1 MSWGR
6 GFGSARFNHFFQN
19 RCEHL
24 GLLKVN
30 VVACTGNSPARDR
43 VVGICAKV
51 GKDLA
56 VLRIKP
62 PRQIAN
68 WDTAPR
74 KLAKRT
80 NRLAPQRHLVG
91 TRLLER
97 ERERFRV
104 VGKTA
109 RPKSFPLVGRKIL
122 LAFEQGQARPPAHE
136 SGHSFAPH
144 ARGPREVALA
154 KRPSRGGVSGAE
166 SCAFK
171 NEGGEG
177 DSSGHPRRIRC
188 HIPLTAP
195 SHVQAARSA
204 TWSEGCGASERN
216 AVDLAAVPQ
225 VTRSRIQMTRS
236 IARSEGCRASER
248 SAIELAAALR
258 VAVPRAGPNK
268 ARRLKRHA
276 PAHGVPNQNGRHTC
290 IARNGPAESQ
300 KRPRLE
306 AQIEEARALRGAAAS
321 RTGARSMPRKLETE
335 APSPRICEQLRHIVP
350 GRSLLREAVG
360 EHDRDRRGAT
370 FPRVRRRSTPHLHAK
385 AHALEIEAT
394 RLSRNLARHL
404 AALLQNLVC
413 HLRRPSLPQCG
424 DSVDCAASLT
434 YFSSMCVGFCERC
447 PKMRKAENTA
457 PL

>member
-6 GFGSARFNHFFQN
+6 GFGSARFDHFFQN

-30 VVACTGNSPARDR
+30 VVPGTGNSPARDR
-43 VVGICAKV
+43 VVGIRAKV
-51 GKDLA
+51 DKDLA

-74 KLAKRT
+74 KLAKRV
-80 NRLAPQRHLVG
+80 NRPTPQRHLVG
-91 TRLLER
+91 TRLLKR

-104 VGKTA
+104 VVKTA
-109 RPKSFPLVGRKIL
+109 RPKSFPLVNWKIA
-122 LAFEQGQARPPAHE
+122 LAFEQGQARPPVHE

-177 DSSGHPRRIRC
+177 NSSGHPRRIRC

-225 VTRSRIQMTRS
+225 VVR
-236 IARSEGCRASER
+236 
-248 SAIELAAALR
+248 
-258 VAVPRAGPNK
+258 NK
-268 ARRLKRHA
+268 ARRLKRNA
-276 PAHGVPNQNGRHTC
+276 AAHGIADQYGEPSRDMRH
-290 IARNGPAESQ
+290 GFAES
-300 KRPRLE
+300 KERLRLKDQVE
-306 AQIEEARALRGAAAS
+306 RLATRNIANRRVSALP
-321 RTGARSMPRKLETE
+321 MPRKLESKALHTR
-335 APSPRICEQLRHIVP
+335 ARKRQGNFIP
-350 GRSLLREAVG
+350 GGSLLREAVN
-360 EHDRDRRGAT
+360 EHDRGR
-370 FPRVRRRSTPHLHAK
+370 
-385 AHALEIEAT
+385 
-394 RLSRNLARHL
+394 
-404 AALLQNLVC
+404 
-413 HLRRPSLPQCG
+413 
-424 DSVDCAASLT
+424 
-434 YFSSMCVGFCERC
+434 
-447 PKMRKAENTA
+447 
-457 PL
+457 

>member
-6 GFGSARFNHFFQN
+6 RFGSARFDHFFQN

-74 KLAKRT
+74 KLAKRA

-104 VGKTA
+104 VGKAT
-109 RPKSFPLVGRKIL
+109 RPKSFPLVNWKIA
-122 LAFEQGQARPPAHE
+122 LALEKRQGFPPGHE
-136 SGHSFAPH
+136 GEHPFAAH
-144 ARGPREVALA
+144 ARSPREVAPA
-154 KRPSRGGVSGAE
+154 KRFTRSVVDRPEART
-166 SCAFK
+166 FK
-171 NEGGEG
+171 HEGGEG
-177 DSSGHPRRIRC
+177 SGSGHPRCIRC

-225 VTRSRIQMTRS
+225 VVR
-236 IARSEGCRASER
+236 
-248 SAIELAAALR
+248 
-258 VAVPRAGPNK
+258 NK
-268 ARRLKRHA
+268 ARRLKSHA
-276 PAHGVPNQNGRHTC
+276 AAHGIADQYGEPSRDMRH
-290 IARNGPAESQ
+290 GFAES
-300 KRPRLE
+300 KERLRLKDQVE
-306 AQIEEARALRGAAAS
+306 RLATRNIANRRASALP
-321 RTGARSMPRKLETE
+321 MPRKLESK
-335 APSPRICEQLRHIVP
+335 ALHARARKRQGNFIP
-350 GRSLLREAVG
+350 GGSLLREAVN
-360 EHDRDRRGAT
+360 EHNRG
-370 FPRVRRRSTPHLHAK
+370 R
-385 AHALEIEAT
+385 
-394 RLSRNLARHL
+394 
-404 AALLQNLVC
+404 
-413 HLRRPSLPQCG
+413 
-424 DSVDCAASLT
+424 
-434 YFSSMCVGFCERC
+434 
-447 PKMRKAENTA
+447 
-457 PL
+457 

>member
-6 GFGSARFNHFFQN
+6 GFGSARFDHFFQN
-19 RCEHL
+19 RAERF

-30 VVACTGNSPARDR
+30 AVPGSGNDAARDR
-43 VVGICAKV
+43 VVGIRAKV

-74 KLAKRT
+74 KLAKRV
-80 NRLAPQRHLVG
+80 NRPTPQRHLVG
-91 TRLLER
+91 TRLLKR

-104 VGKTA
+104 VVKTA
-109 RPKSFPLVGRKIL
+109 RPKSFPLVNWKIA
-122 LAFEQGQARPPAHE
+122 LAFEQGQARPPVHE

-177 DSSGHPRRIRC
+177 NSSGHPRRIRC

-225 VTRSRIQMTRS
+225 VVR
-236 IARSEGCRASER
+236 
-248 SAIELAAALR
+248 
-258 VAVPRAGPNK
+258 NK
-268 ARRLKRHA
+268 ARRLKRNA
-276 PAHGVPNQNGRHTC
+276 AAHGIADQYGEPSRDMRH
-290 IARNGPAESQ
+290 GFAES
-300 KRPRLE
+300 KERLRLKDQVE
-306 AQIEEARALRGAAAS
+306 RLATRNIANRRVSALP
-321 RTGARSMPRKLETE
+321 MPRKLESK
-335 APSPRICEQLRHIVP
+335 ALHARARKRQGNFIP
-350 GRSLLREAVG
+350 GGSLLREAVN
-360 EHDRDRRGAT
+360 EHDRGR
-370 FPRVRRRSTPHLHAK
+370 
-385 AHALEIEAT
+385 
-394 RLSRNLARHL
+394 
-404 AALLQNLVC
+404 
-413 HLRRPSLPQCG
+413 
-424 DSVDCAASLT
+424 
-434 YFSSMCVGFCERC
+434 
-447 PKMRKAENTA
+447 
-457 PL
+457 

>member
-6 GFGSARFNHFFQN
+6 GFGSARFDHFFQN

-43 VVGICAKV
+43 VVGIRAKV

-74 KLAKRT
+74 KLAKRA

-91 TRLLER
+91 TRLLEG

-104 VGKTA
+104 VGKAT
-109 RPKSFPLVGRKIL
+109 RPKTFSLVNWKIA
-122 LAFEQGQARPPAHE
+122 LAFEKRQGFPPGHE
-136 SGHSFAPH
+136 SEHSFAPH

-154 KRPSRGGVSGAE
+154 QRFTRSVVDRPEAR
-166 SCAFK
+166 AFK
-171 NEGGEG
+171 HEGGEG
-177 DSSGHPRRIRC
+177 NNSGHPRRIRC

-225 VTRSRIQMTRS
+225 VIRN
-236 IARSEGCRASER
+236 E
-248 SAIELAAALR
+248 
-258 VAVPRAGPNK
+258 
-268 ARRLKRHA
+268 ARRLKRNA
-276 PAHGVPNQNGRHTC
+276 AAHGIADQYGEPSSDMRH
-290 IARNGPAESQ
+290 GFAES
-300 KRPRLE
+300 KEHLRLK
-306 AQIEEARALRGAAAS
+306 AQVECLATRNIANRRASALP
-321 RTGARSMPRKLETE
+321 MPRKLESK
-335 APSPRICEQLRHIVP
+335 ALHARARKRQGNFIP
-350 GRSLLREAVG
+350 GGSLLREAVDK
-360 EHDRDRRGAT
+360 HDRGR
-370 FPRVRRRSTPHLHAK
+370 
-385 AHALEIEAT
+385 
-394 RLSRNLARHL
+394 
-404 AALLQNLVC
+404 
-413 HLRRPSLPQCG
+413 
-424 DSVDCAASLT
+424 
-434 YFSSMCVGFCERC
+434 
-447 PKMRKAENTA
+447 
-457 PL
+457 

>member
-6 GFGSARFNHFFQN
+6 GFGSARFDHFFQN

-43 VVGICAKV
+43 VVGIRAKV

-74 KLAKRT
+74 KLAKRA

-97 ERERFRV
+97 ERERFHV
-104 VGKTA
+104 VGKAA

-122 LAFEQGQARPPAHE
+122 LAFEQGQARPPVHE

-154 KRPSRGGVSGAE
+154 QRFTRSVVDRPEAR
-166 SCAFK
+166 AFK

-177 DSSGHPRRIRC
+177 NSSEHPRRIRC
-188 HIPLTAP
+188 HIPLASA
-195 SHVQAARSA
+195 SHVKAASSI

-216 AVDLAAVPQ
+216 AVELAAVPQ
-225 VTRSRIQMTRS
+225 VVRS
-236 IARSEGCRASER
+236 
-248 SAIELAAALR
+248 
-258 VAVPRAGPNK
+258 K
-268 ARRLKRHA
+268 ARRLKCHA
-276 PAHGVPNQNGRHTC
+276 PAHGIADQYGEPSRDMRHGFAENKERLRLKVQVERLTT
-290 IARNGPAESQ
+290 RNITN
-300 KRPRLE
+300 R
-306 AQIEEARALRGAAAS
+306 RASAFP
-321 RTGARSMPRKLETE
+321 MPRKLESKALHTR
-335 APSPRICEQLRHIVP
+335 ARKRQGNFIPD
-350 GRSLLREAVG
+350 GSLLREAVDK
-360 EHDRDRRGAT
+360 HDRGR
-370 FPRVRRRSTPHLHAK
+370 
-385 AHALEIEAT
+385 
-394 RLSRNLARHL
+394 
-404 AALLQNLVC
+404 
-413 HLRRPSLPQCG
+413 
-424 DSVDCAASLT
+424 
-434 YFSSMCVGFCERC
+434 
-447 PKMRKAENTA
+447 
-457 PL
+457 

>member
-6 GFGSARFNHFFQN
+6 GFGSARFDHFFQN

-43 VVGICAKV
+43 VAGIRAKV

-74 KLAKRT
+74 KLAKRA

-91 TRLLER
+91 TRLLKR
-97 ERERFRV
+97 ERKRFHV
-104 VGKTA
+104 VGKAA

-122 LAFEQGQARPPAHE
+122 LAFEQGQARPPVHE

-171 NEGGEG
+171 NERGEG
-177 DSSGHPRRIRC
+177 NSSGHPRRIRC

-225 VTRSRIQMTRS
+225 VVR
-236 IARSEGCRASER
+236 
-248 SAIELAAALR
+248 
-258 VAVPRAGPNK
+258 NK
-268 ARRLKRHA
+268 ARRLKSHA
-276 PAHGVPNQNGRHTC
+276 AAHGIADQYGEPSRDMRH
-290 IARNGPAESQ
+290 GFAES
-300 KRPRLE
+300 KERLRLKDQVE
-306 AQIEEARALRGAAAS
+306 RLATRNIANRRVSALP
-321 RTGARSMPRKLETE
+321 MPRKLESKALHTR
-335 APSPRICEQLRHIVP
+335 ARKRQGNFIP
-350 GRSLLREAVG
+350 GGSLLREAVN
-360 EHDRDRRGAT
+360 EHNRG
-370 FPRVRRRSTPHLHAK
+370 
-385 AHALEIEAT
+385 
-394 RLSRNLARHL
+394 
-404 AALLQNLVC
+404 Q
-413 HLRRPSLPQCG
+413 
-424 DSVDCAASLT
+424 
-434 YFSSMCVGFCERC
+434 
-447 PKMRKAENTA
+447 
-457 PL
+457 

>member
-6 GFGSARFNHFFQN
+6 GFGSARFDHFFQN

-30 VVACTGNSPARDR
+30 VVPGTGNSPARDR
-43 VVGICAKV
+43 VVGIRAKV
-51 GKDLA
+51 DKDLA

-74 KLAKRT
+74 KLAKRV
-80 NRLAPQRHLVG
+80 NRPTPQRHLVG
-91 TRLLER
+91 TRLLKR

-104 VGKTA
+104 VVKTA
-109 RPKSFPLVGRKIL
+109 RPKSFPLVNWKIA
-122 LAFEQGQARPPAHE
+122 LAFEQGQARPPVHE

-166 SCAFK
+166 ARAFK

-177 DSSGHPRRIRC
+177 NSSGHPRRIRC

-225 VTRSRIQMTRS
+225 VVR
-236 IARSEGCRASER
+236 
-248 SAIELAAALR
+248 
-258 VAVPRAGPNK
+258 NK
-268 ARRLKRHA
+268 ARRLKRNA
-276 PAHGVPNQNGRHTC
+276 AAHGIADQYGEPSRDMRH
-290 IARNGPAESQ
+290 GFAES
-300 KRPRLE
+300 KERLRLKDQVE
-306 AQIEEARALRGAAAS
+306 RLATRNIANRRVSALP
-321 RTGARSMPRKLETE
+321 MPRKLESK
-335 APSPRICEQLRHIVP
+335 ALHARARKRQGNFIP
-350 GRSLLREAVG
+350 GGSLLREAVN
-360 EHDRDRRGAT
+360 EHNRG
-370 FPRVRRRSTPHLHAK
+370 R
-385 AHALEIEAT
+385 
-394 RLSRNLARHL
+394 
-404 AALLQNLVC
+404 
-413 HLRRPSLPQCG
+413 
-424 DSVDCAASLT
+424 
-434 YFSSMCVGFCERC
+434 
-447 PKMRKAENTA
+447 
-457 PL
+457 

>member
-6 GFGSARFNHFFQN
+6 GFGSARFDHFFQN

-43 VVGICAKV
+43 VVGIRAKV
-51 GKDLA
+51 DKDLA

-74 KLAKRT
+74 KLAKRV
-80 NRLAPQRHLVG
+80 NRPTPQRHLVG
-91 TRLLER
+91 TRLLKR

-104 VGKTA
+104 VVKTA
-109 RPKSFPLVGRKIL
+109 RPKTFPLVNWKIA
-122 LAFEQGQARPPAHE
+122 LAFEQGQARPPVHE

-177 DSSGHPRRIRC
+177 NSSGHPRRIRC

-225 VTRSRIQMTRS
+225 VVR
-236 IARSEGCRASER
+236 
-248 SAIELAAALR
+248 
-258 VAVPRAGPNK
+258 NK
-268 ARRLKRHA
+268 ARRLKRNA
-276 PAHGVPNQNGRHTC
+276 AAHGIADQYGEPSRDMRH
-290 IARNGPAESQ
+290 GFAES
-300 KRPRLE
+300 KERLRLKDQVE
-306 AQIEEARALRGAAAS
+306 RLATRNIANRRVSALP
-321 RTGARSMPRKLETE
+321 MPRKLESK
-335 APSPRICEQLRHIVP
+335 ALHARARKRQGNFIP
-350 GRSLLREAVG
+350 GGSLLREAVN
-360 EHDRDRRGAT
+360 EHDRGR
-370 FPRVRRRSTPHLHAK
+370 
-385 AHALEIEAT
+385 
-394 RLSRNLARHL
+394 
-404 AALLQNLVC
+404 
-413 HLRRPSLPQCG
+413 
-424 DSVDCAASLT
+424 
-434 YFSSMCVGFCERC
+434 
-447 PKMRKAENTA
+447 
-457 PL
+457 

>member
-6 GFGSARFNHFFQN
+6 GFGSARFDHFFQN

-30 VVACTGNSPARDR
+30 VVACTGNNAARNCAL
-43 VVGICAKV
+43 GICAKV

-74 KLAKRT
+74 KLAKRA
-80 NRLAPQRHLVG
+80 NRPTPQRHLVG
-91 TRLLER
+91 TRLLKR

-104 VGKTA
+104 VVKTA
-109 RPKSFPLVGRKIL
+109 RPKSFPLVNWKIA
-122 LAFEQGQARPPAHE
+122 LAFEQGQARPPVHE

-177 DSSGHPRRIRC
+177 NSSGHPRRIRC

-195 SHVQAARSA
+195 SHVQAISSIA
-204 TWSEGCGASERN
+204 WSEGCGASERN
-216 AVDLAAVPQ
+216 ATELIAVPQ
-225 VTRSRIQMTRS
+225 VARDRIQAAIS
-236 IARSEGCRASER
+236 PARSEGCGASER
-248 SAIELAAALR
+248 SAVEIAAIPQVVR
-258 VAVPRAGPNK
+258 SK

-290 IARNGPAESQ
+290 VARNDPTKSKE
-300 KRPRLE
+300 RLRLK
-306 AQIEEARALRGAAAS
+306 AQVECLATRNIANRRASALP
-321 RTGARSMPRKLETE
+321 MPRKLESK
-335 APSPRICEQLRHIVP
+335 ALHARARKRQGNFIP
-350 GRSLLREAVG
+350 GGGLLREAVN
-360 EHDRDRRGAT
+360 EHNRDR
-370 FPRVRRRSTPHLHAK
+370 
-385 AHALEIEAT
+385 
-394 RLSRNLARHL
+394 
-404 AALLQNLVC
+404 
-413 HLRRPSLPQCG
+413 
-424 DSVDCAASLT
+424 
-434 YFSSMCVGFCERC
+434 
-447 PKMRKAENTA
+447 
-457 PL
+457 